1 MQHCVL
7 TLPRAFFL
15 LPLTMED
22 LEGWGVGD
30 MLVLFPGVSC
40 DPGSPWGRSPAHTH
54 SSNKTHT
61 HTRSTY
67 YHIASMILITFRPKE
82 LNLTRL
88 QDSTFSTSRSG
99 MKCSLPLRLTPQ
111 AFWRFRMCDI
121 SVFGSLEWRGSLL
134 ISEKL
139 CSNSSQ
145 GCHHN
150 SWPIWQAVKTK
161 PGEAGGGGAL
171 MSHWRS
177 GLECIVFFFF
187 FASYFTCN
195 KFFFKKEPRD
205 TPKINVQKKTTF
217 VEGDY
222 GVHTVAP

>member
-161 PGEAGGGGAL
+161 PGEAGGGVL
-171 MSHWRS
+171 WCRTEEVDWNV
-177 GLECIVFFFF
+177 LCFFFF
-187 FASYFTCN
+187 LPRILHATS
-195 KFFFKKEPRD
+195 FF
-205 TPKINVQKKTTF
+205 
-217 VEGDY
+217 
-222 GVHTVAP
+222 